1 MRGIPPVRGR
11 LFDVEPLRPEDPAE
25 IGGYPLIARIGAGG
39 MGQVYLGLTGGGRH
53 IALKVI
59 REGFEGPQA
68 LARFRREVA
77 TAERVRSRFAAAM
90 VGAGLDAPPYWLATE
105 YVPGPTLRQAV
116 AEHGPLPPDTCLRLL
131 AALAQG
137 LLEIHGQ
144 GVQHRDLKPGN
155 VILAPDGPRLIDF
168 GIARGEGQTQITQTG
183 AWNGTPGYVAPEVV
197 REQEPVPASDVFS
210 LAGTIAY
217 AATGRPP
224 FGGGRIEAIIHR
236 TLSGEIDLDG
246 ADPRVAELV
255 RLCAEKDPGA
265 RITPARLLEIAAST
279 VAIADDPD
287 YRRFVGAP
295 RPAPVSVADAATS
308 GLVPPERTR
317 TTVTGRTGLR
327 SRAAVIAAGAGVVA
341 VVLGGAFAARA
352 VFQDGGSGEGNGA
365 TGGGGGAQGARAGQG
380 VQGGG
385 SPTTPAS
392 SPAGGRTPGPDGRPP
407 DEIFVKQPTM
417 DYQMTKFSQKDYTCL
432 PAIKPEKED
441 ERVSSQLQVSAP
453 REPYTKKSVTFTARI
468 KYDRPNGYYI
478 AAQVRDP
485 GPSGSAGPAWVNSK
499 PHLYPE
505 GEEAGSNGLD
515 LTYPDDFNWRGSQGG
530 TGPLF
535 PGVWTIVWFHVRPN
549 GDAFYIGC
557 DGFTVK

>member
-1 MRGIPPVRGR
+1 M
-11 LFDVEPLRPEDPAE
+11 DPLRPEDPPE

-53 IALKVI
+53 VALKVI
-59 REGFEGPQA
+59 REDFDGPQA

-77 TAERVRSRFAAAM
+77 TVERVRSRFAAAM

-210 LAGTIAY
+210 LAGTVAH

-236 TLSGEIDLDG
+236 TLDGDIDLDG

-255 RLCAEKDPGA
+255 RLCAAKEPGT
-265 RITPARLLEIAAST
+265 RISLERLLEIAAST
-279 VAIADDPD
+279 AALADDPD
-287 YRRFVGAP
+287 YRRVAGVP
-295 RPAPVSVADAATS
+295 RPVPVSVADAAAS
-308 GLVPPERTR
+308 GLVPPDRTR
-317 TTVTGRTGLR
+317 TTVNGGGTAFR

-341 VVLGGAFAARA
+341 VVLGGAFTARA
-352 VFQDGGSGEGNGA
+352 IFNGDNGSKGSGGA
-365 TGGGGGAQGARAGQG
+365 SGAGQG
-380 VQGGG
+380 AGSGTTSSPRTPPGG
-385 SPTTPAS
+385 TPA
-392 SPAGGRTPGPDGRPP
+392 GRTAGPGGRPP
-407 DEIFVKQPTM
+407 DEILVKKPTL
-417 DYQMTKFSQKDYTCL
+417 DYQSLKFSPKDFTCL
-432 PAIKPEKED
+432 PNMRVEKED
-441 ERVSSQLQVSAP
+441 EKFSGQLQVSAP
-453 REPYTKKSVTFTARI
+453 REPYTKKTVKFGMRF
-468 KYDRPNGYYI
+468 KFERPSNYYL
-478 AAQVRDP
+478 AAQVREP
-485 GPSGSAGPAWVNSK
+485 GPYGSAGPAWVNSK
-499 PHLYPE
+499 PQLYPQ
-505 GEEAGSNGLD
+505 GAAGDHGLD
-515 LTYPDDFNWRGSQGG
+515 LTYPDDFNWVGSQGG

-535 PGVWTIVWFHVRPN
+535 GGVWTIVWFRVAPN
-549 GDAFYIGC
+549 GDAYYLGC